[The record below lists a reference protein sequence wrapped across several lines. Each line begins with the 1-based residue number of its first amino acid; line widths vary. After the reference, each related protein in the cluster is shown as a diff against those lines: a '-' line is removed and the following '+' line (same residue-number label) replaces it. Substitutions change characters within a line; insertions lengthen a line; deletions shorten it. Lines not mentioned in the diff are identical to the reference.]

1 MRTLSKVLARAGSR
15 LITATMALLLAAAA
29 TPSQAAYPAGIYA
42 LTLTG
47 LPPGLVVIYKTKLL
61 SCIDPL
67 AFVPSGSVQMTERI
81 VRSLEMVDTPT
92 GPQQQ
97 VVERTVYD
105 GTVRPSLPIPVGPCL
120 GADGGNHDLEMSAEV
135 YGRLNGTKTTRKV
148 FLLPRVMTGNNLH
161 FTESV
166 VAASTF
172 GIATLPANQTGPIT
186 LTRNVLTQVVVDNLN
201 TTGKSN
207 TRTPTLDIVIPST
220 GRTLV
225 SMTLAA
231 DGRPCLTVSGSTACQ
246 GEVAA
251 TPSGGFM
258 VRGVELQS
266 IEHRF
271 TGADL
276 PLNTSRAVFRFKLP
290 SNFPAGSFFEM
301 KAFANDVDPFP
312 YTVNGVTTTLDLLPW
327 RAARHA
333 LTVQ

>member
-1 MRTLSKVLARAGSR
+1 MRTLFQVLARAGSR
-15 LITATMALLLAAAA
+15 LFTATTALLLAAAA
-29 TPSQAAYPAGIYA
+29 TPSQAAYPPGIYA

-47 LPPGLVVIYKTKLL
+47 LPAGLVVIYKTRLL

-81 VRSLEMVDTPT
+81 VSSLEVVDTPT

-135 YGRLNGTKTTRKV
+135 YGRLNGKKITRTV

-172 GIATLPANQTGPIT
+172 GATTLPATQTGPIT
-186 LTRNVLTQVVVDNLN
+186 FTRNVLKQVVVDNLN
-201 TTGKSN
+201 TTGKAN
-207 TRTPTLDIVIPST
+207 TRTPTLEITIPSQ

-225 SMTLAA
+225 SMSLAS
-231 DGRPCLTVSGSTACQ
+231 DGRPCLAVAGSIACQ
-246 GEVAA
+246 GDVPA
-251 TPSGGFM
+251 TPSGGFV

-290 SNFPAGSFFEM
+290 SNFPVGTFEL

-312 YTVNGVTTTLDLLPW
+312 YTVNGVTTSLDLLPW
-327 RAARHA
+327 RAAKHA
-333 LTVQ
+333 VAVQ